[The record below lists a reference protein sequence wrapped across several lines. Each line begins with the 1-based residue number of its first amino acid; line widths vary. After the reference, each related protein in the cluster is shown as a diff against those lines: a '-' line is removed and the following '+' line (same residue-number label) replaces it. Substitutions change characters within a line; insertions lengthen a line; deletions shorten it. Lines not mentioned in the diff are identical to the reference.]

1 MTPAR
6 IALPLIQRL
15 PFYYGWVILACVC
28 CAAISRA
35 GPAVATLSI
44 FVDPMTSEFGWSR
57 TALSGAVS
65 LGGILAA
72 IFSPM
77 IGTLLDRRGPRLI
90 LCAAVLTTGVTILGL
105 SQINSLLAFYLLFC
119 VARMNFA
126 GPYDLG
132 IYGAV
137 NNWFVARRATASS
150 IVTVAQMAGL
160 TAMPLIG
167 HFAMQQH
174 GWRGGW
180 LAIGTTVLLIGFLP
194 AWLMLVKKPEDVG
207 LVPDIV
213 RSATAG
219 GDTGPRDSGNRRCSR
234 RAEEPAF
241 TRAQALRTRAFWM
254 LEPVHGAWSIPCR
267 PASACIRQPIWWRGA

>member
-1 MTPAR
+1 MTPTR
-6 IALPLIQRL
+6 IAGPLIQRL
-15 PFYYGWVILACVC
+15 PFYYGWVILACVS

-44 FVDPMTSEFGWSR
+44 FVEPMTSEFGWSR

-77 IGTLLDRRGPRLI
+77 IGTMLDRRGPRLI

-105 SQINSLLAFYLLFC
+105 SQIHSLLAFYLLFC

-137 NNWFVARRATASS
+137 NNWFVARRAAASS

-160 TAMPLIG
+160 TATPLIG

-174 GWRGGW
+174 GWREGW
-180 LAIGTTVLLIGFLP
+180 LARPFCSLDSCRPGCCWSKSPRTSVWHP
-194 AWLMLVKKPEDVG
+194 MPC
-207 LVPDIV
+207 
-213 RSATAG
+213 RSQPTL
-219 GDTGPRDSGNRRCSR
+219 T
-234 RAEEPAF
+234 
-241 TRAQALRTRAFWM
+241 LRNQWEA
-254 LEPVHGAWSIPCR
+254 LEPPYTKNR
-267 PASACIRQPIWWRGA
+267 PSREHKRSERAPSGC